1 MGKTKLEK
9 LADQFRI
16 DNTKANTYLPGSGKQ
31 YDQGHPNALADG
43 DDKGRGINGNP
54 TYPGTGR
61 NQLIAR
67 NESKYGSQY
76 GPNGYGPSKPYYPNY
91 IYNNVNLD
99 NVNI

>member
-43 DDKGRGINGNP
+43 DDKGRGTNSNSDLLNTTSGGNDIDINGNP

-67 NESKYGSQY
+67 NE
-76 GPNGYGPSKPYYPNY
+76 
-91 IYNNVNLD
+91 
-99 NVNI
+99 